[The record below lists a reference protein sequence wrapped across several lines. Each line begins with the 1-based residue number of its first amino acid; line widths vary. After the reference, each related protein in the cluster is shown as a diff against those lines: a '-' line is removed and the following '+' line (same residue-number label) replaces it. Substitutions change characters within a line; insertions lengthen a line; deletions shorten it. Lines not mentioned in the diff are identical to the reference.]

1 MRRTLITLGT
11 NELIAY
17 AKAEANNINALNT
30 CLQEISFR
38 IKAKR
43 AGKFDDLIPWIESK
57 IEEISSKSE
66 NFYFE
71 PQISVPDEGH
81 LDESSFDGLY
91 AKKPEL
97 EAFILLCACFVLL
110 DKEFS
115 DEEAEFVERLLETN
129 GVDPELF
136 ENALESIIGK
146 NVRQIAEQQITA
158 LRDISI
164 EQKQNI
170 LTTLF
175 ELSKSDGT
183 LHVDEK
189 LLLEDIKRHWGLKV
203 IFGKGE
209 LDWTDEQLE
218 VIEADVESR
227 IVVNAMPGAGKT
239 AVACAKISYLI
250 DEGVPASR
258 IWLISFTRTAVQELR
273 NRIASFADEDDD
285 VIGVKIATIDS
296 RAWAL
301 RFGMRDKQGK
311 NLFESYDLSISEA
324 LNLLKEN
331 PDEWQQE
338 FGKISHVIID
348 EAQDITG
355 VRLQFVEQIVKMLP
369 LTCGVTVFGDEA
381 QAIYGFTSDDGSEV
395 DGQNFLKVLR
405 KNYSA
410 DFEFHELTS
419 MHRTDNLA
427 LQKLVDELRNSS

>member
-1 MRRTLITLGT
+1 M
-11 NELIAY
+11 
-17 AKAEANNINALNT
+17 
-30 CLQEISFR
+30 
-38 IKAKR
+38 
-43 AGKFDDLIPWIESK
+43 D
-57 IEEISSKSE
+57 E
-66 NFYFE
+66 N
-71 PQISVPDEGH
+71 S
-81 LDESSFDGLY
+81 LDGLY

-97 EAFILLCACFVLL
+97 EAFVLLCACFVLL

-115 DEEAEFVERLLETN
+115 DEEAEFVERLLEAN
-129 GVDPELF
+129 GVDAELF
-136 ENALESIIGK
+136 ENALETIIGK

-158 LRDISI
+158 LRDIST
-164 EQKQNI
+164 EHKQSI

-189 LLLEDIKRHWGLKV
+189 LLLEDIKRHWGLSN
-203 IFGKGE
+203 IWKGE

-218 VIEADVESR
+218 VIKADESR

-250 DEGVPASR
+250 DEGVPASQ

-324 LNLLKEN
+324 FEPPK
-331 PDEWQQE
+331 
-338 FGKISHVIID
+338 
-348 EAQDITG
+348 
-355 VRLQFVEQIVKMLP
+355 
-369 LTCGVTVFGDEA
+369 
-381 QAIYGFTSDDGSEV
+381 
-395 DGQNFLKVLR
+395 R
-405 KNYSA
+405 KP
-410 DFEFHELTS
+410 
-419 MHRTDNLA
+419 R
-427 LQKLVDELRNSS
+427 